1 MNEIGA
7 IGYALAGTLY
17 LLLAILLI
25 TLRRGRM
32 VGVLLTIACVMSVVW
47 AAVLAWDSG
56 VSRLSPA
63 LLFVADVARAGAWI
77 IFLAR
82 LLHEIGANRAT
93 RYLANIV
100 WIGVL
105 VAGVFAWYGGLETEA
120 GAAFGKTMFLGGLA
134 ISLSGLVLIE
144 QLYRN
149 SSTEARWSLKLLALG
164 IGGVF
169 AFDLF
174 LYSQSVLFNAIHTDA
189 WAARGVVNVFFVPL
203 IAMAARRNPDW
214 QLRIFVSRQVV
225 FYSTTLIAVGF
236 YLVLMSLGGYLIVRF
251 GGSWGGLAQIVFFV
265 GSIIVLLA
273 LLFSSTLRARFKV
286 FLSKHFFQNKYD
298 YREKWIGLIATL
310 SRFTGASSRE
320 VVIEAVA
327 EIVDSPGGVLW
338 ILDEDD
344 QVYRL
349 AAKFKVE
356 EEVPDIAVSE
366 SIVEFMRRSEWIVDL
381 AEYAREPDL
390 YGNLELPS
398 MLDRLGT
405 AWLFVP
411 IFHGDDLAAIVLL
424 NRAPGPPKLNYE
436 DRDLLKTVGRHVA
449 VHLVQE
455 KADRLLAEAKQFE
468 AYNRLTAFL
477 MHDLKN
483 LVAQQ
488 SLIVQNAEK
497 HKHNPEFVDD
507 AMRTIAGSVDRM
519 KKVIEQLRR
528 GQADR
533 NRARSPVEAVILA
546 AVDRSSDRSPVPVV
560 RIDTGAKASAN
571 VEEFTMILSHLIRN
585 AQEATPSTGS
595 VEIEASEANGKI
607 VIKIIDDGAGMT
619 QEFVRERL
627 FKPFDSTK
635 GAEGMG
641 VGAYQARAF
650 ARKSGG
656 DLTVESV
663 PGKGTTVTLAIPGAG

>member
-25 TLRRGRM
+25 TVRRGR
-32 VGVLLTIACVMSVVW
+32 VIGVHLTIACVMSVVW

-63 LLFVADVARAGAWI
+63 LLFIADVLRAGAWI
-77 IFLAR
+77 TFLAR
-82 LLHEIGANRAT
+82 LLYEIGAGRAT
-93 RYLANIV
+93 RYLANMV

-105 VAGVFAWYGGLETEA
+105 VVGIFAWYGSLETEA
-120 GAAFGKTMFLGGLA
+120 GATFGRIMFLGGLA

-144 QLYRN
+144 QVYRN

-174 LYSQSVLFNAIHTDA
+174 LYSQAVLFNAIHTDA

-251 GGSWGGLAQIVFFV
+251 GGSWGGLAQVVFFV

-273 LLFSSTLRARFKV
+273 LLFSSTLRSRFKV

-310 SRFTGASSRE
+310 SRFTGASSRQ

-349 AAKFKVE
+349 AARFKVE

-366 SIVEFMRRSEWIVDL
+366 SIVDFLRRSEWIVDL

-390 YGNLELPS
+390 YGDLELPS
-398 MLDRLGT
+398 MLNRLGT

-411 IFHGDDLAAIVLL
+411 IFHGADLAAIVLL

-533 NRARSPVEAVILA
+533 NRARSPVEAVVLA
-546 AVDRSSDRSPVPVV
+546 AVDRSSDRSPMPVV
-560 RIDTGAKASAN
+560 RMDTEAKVSAN

-595 VEIEASEANGKI
+595 VEIEAFEANGKI

-656 DLTVESV
+656 DLTVESA

>member
-25 TLRRGRM
+25 TVWRGRT
-32 VGVLLTIACVMSVVW
+32 VGVYLTIACLVSVFW
-47 AAVLAWDSG
+47 AAALAWDSG
-56 VSRLSPA
+56 VARLSPA
-63 LLFVADVARAGAWI
+63 VLFVADVSRAGAWI
-77 IFLAR
+77 TFLTR
-82 LLHEIGANRAT
+82 LLYEIGASRTT
-93 RYLANIV
+93 RYLAHAV

-105 VAGVFAWYGGLETEA
+105 LAGIFALYSPIETLV
-120 GAAFGKTMFLGGLA
+120 GATFGKTMFLGGLA
-134 ISLSGLVLIE
+134 VSFFGLVLIE

-149 SSTEARWSLKLLALG
+149 SSPEARWSLKMLALG
-164 IGGVF
+164 VGGVF

-236 YLVLMSLGGYLIVRF
+236 YLILMSLGGYLIVRF

-265 GSIIVLLA
+265 GSIVVLLA
-273 LLFSSTLRARFKV
+273 LLFSSTLRSRFKV

-366 SIVEFMRRSEWIVDL
+366 SIVGFMRRSEWIVDL

-390 YGNLELPS
+390 YGDLELPS
-398 MLDRLGT
+398 LLDRLGT

-411 IFHGDDLAAIVLL
+411 IFHGGDLAAIVML

-488 SLIVQNAEK
+488 SLIVQNADK
-497 HKHNPEFVDD
+497 HKHNPEFIDD

-533 NRARSPVEAVILA
+533 NKARSPVGAVILA
-546 AVDRSSDRSPVPVV
+546 AIDRSSDRSPVPVA
-560 RIDTGAKASAN
+560 RIETEAKVSAN

-595 VEIEASEANGKI
+595 VAIEAFETEGKV
-607 VIKIIDDGAGMT
+607 VIRIIDDGGGMT
-619 QEFVRERL
+619 QEFIRERL

-641 VGAYQARAF
+641 VGAYQAKAF

-656 DLTVESV
+656 DLTVESA
-663 PGKGTTVTLAIPGAG
+663 PRQGTTVTLAIPSAG